1 MSTIKPWRQ
10 VAMPYADI
18 CSGKFD
24 ASVSAADLGE
34 VLAGR
39 RAIDYRDATTFFSKT
54 YLTEGITKLLID
66 VMQRLS
72 GSGRTDPVIQLQ
84 TAFGGGKTHTLL
96 TIYHLLKK
104 LVEVGKLSPVKNLLA
119 AAGLK
124 EIHRAKVACLVGT
137 ALHPTTHRT
146 FWGEMA
152 CQTGPANRSTSR
164 SLSSMNRRSPRH
176 GPLGRHAPG
185 GGAVRGHARRDPRLS
200 YQGRRCA
207 GRRRVRSQNAVMLH

>member
-18 CSGKFD
+18 RSWQVRC
-24 ASVSAADLGE
+24 LG
-34 VLAGR
+34 LRRRFGR
-39 RAIDYRDATTFFSKT
+39 GIGRAEGNRLHRDATTFFSKT

-84 TAFGGGKTHTLL
+84 AAFGGGKTHSLL

-124 EIHRAKVACLVGT
+124 EIPQAKVACLVGT
-137 ALHPTTHRT
+137 CTRPR
-146 FWGEMA
+146 
-152 CQTGPANRSTSR
+152 TGPSGARWRAKLSRQTALLQDRS
-164 SLSSMNRRSPRH
+164 
-176 GPLGRHAPG
+176 
-185 GGAVRGHARRDPRLS
+185 AR
-200 YQGRRCA
+200 
-207 GRRRVRSQNAVMLH
+207 